1 MRRWWWLLAAAGL
14 VLAACGGGDDRS
26 PAATPAV
33 AASDEATSAPAQAA
47 AEESGGDAGESS
59 GADEAAE
66 DEAPIDVVLDP
77 DFDPDAHDLTPL
89 ISWGRA
95 DSLIVVRENLSA
107 AQKALFAQLMASELP
122 GLDKY
127 LVDLAAFP
135 NPYRLQVISYLRERY
150 ETPPFSTVYDFP
162 EVFDF
167 DPADSDTE
175 AYVRFKQAL
184 FAGQYTDMAAMM
196 DPSFPR
202 TIDAREVLW
211 GGVEVD
217 GIPPLEFPD
226 QVTPEEAVRWIND
239 TDEVIGVEINGDV
252 RAYPIRIIG
261 WHEMVN
267 DTVGGVPVSL
277 TYCTLCGS
285 AILYDGRVGGE
296 IYRFGTSGL
305 LYRSNKLMY
314 DRTSRTLWN
323 QFTGEPAWGPLVGA
337 GIRLT
342 PLPVVYTTWGE
353 WLAANPET
361 TVLNIKTGFTRD
373 YGPDGAY
380 AEYTESDETIFRVPV
395 EDERL
400 APKAE
405 VYVVRL
411 DGGLAVYP
419 VARLAVL
426 GFVQE
431 SVGGAS
437 LVVVA
442 TGDGAGGRAYESAGV
457 EFVAADP
464 EAGTLTDVDG
474 GSWRLEETG
483 LRGPDDRVLARLS
496 GHNAFW
502 FAIANQTPEAWL
514 FEG

>member
-1 MRRWWWLLAAAGL
+1 MRWWLGLLAAVAL
-14 VLAACGGGDDRS
+14 VVAACGGGDDGPS
-26 PAATPAV
+26 DAT
-33 AASDEATSAPAQAA
+33 AA
-47 AEESGGDAGESS
+47 AN
-59 GADEAAE
+59 
-66 DEAPIDVVLDP
+66 
-77 DFDPDAHDLTPL
+77 FDPDANDLTSL

-95 DSLIVVRENLSA
+95 DSLIVVRDNLSA
-107 AQKALFAQLMASELP
+107 EQQALFAQLMASELP

-127 LVDLAAFP
+127 VVDLAAFP
-135 NPYRLQVISYLRERY
+135 NPYRLQVISYLRARF
-150 ETPPFSTVYDFP
+150 ETAPFSTVYDFP
-162 EVFDF
+162 EIFNF
-167 DPADSDTE
+167 DPSDSDTD
-175 AYVRFKQAL
+175 AYIAFKQAL

-196 DPSFPR
+196 DASFPR
-202 TIDAREVLW
+202 TIDVREVLW

-226 QVTPEEAVRWIND
+226 QVRPEEAVRWIND
-239 TDEVIGVEINGDV
+239 TDEVIGVAINGDV
-252 RAYPIRIIG
+252 RAYPIRIIS

-267 DTVGGVPVSL
+267 DTIGGVPVSL

-296 IYRFGTSGL
+296 VYRFGTSGL

-342 PLPVVYTTWGE
+342 SMPVVYTTWGE

-373 YGPDGAY
+373 YGPGGAY

-395 EDERL
+395 EDDRL
-400 APKAE
+400 APKAV

-411 DGGLAVYP
+411 DATLAVYP
-419 VARLAVL
+419 TERLAAL

-431 SVGGAS
+431 TVDGTA

-442 TGDGAGGRAYESAGV
+442 TGDGAGGRAYASAGV
-457 EFVAADP
+457 EFVGADP
-464 EAGTLTDVDG
+464 AAGTLRDADG
-474 GSWRLEETG
+474 GTWALEEDG
-483 LRGPDDRVLARLS
+483 LRGPAGRVLARLS

-502 FAIANQTPEAWL
+502 FAIANQTPEATL